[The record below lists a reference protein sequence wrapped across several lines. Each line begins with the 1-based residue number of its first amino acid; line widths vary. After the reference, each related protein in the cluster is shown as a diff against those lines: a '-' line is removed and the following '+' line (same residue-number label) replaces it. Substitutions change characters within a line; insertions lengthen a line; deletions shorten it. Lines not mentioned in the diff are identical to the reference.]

1 MGKGTVCGRLKALHP
16 EIFVSVSATTR
27 NPRPGETDGSAYW
40 FVTDEEFDRL
50 IAEDGLLEWA
60 VVHGTH
66 RYGTPRRPVEEAV
79 AAGRTVILEID
90 LQGARQVRG
99 SYPMATHIFLA
110 PPSWDELVHRLE
122 DRGTETPE
130 QQQRRLRTAARE
142 LEARS
147 EFDEVVVNGELDET
161 VDRLVQLMRL

>member
-1 MGKGTVCGRLKALHP
+1 M
-16 EIFVSVSATTR
+16 
-27 NPRPGETDGSAYW
+27 
-40 FVTDEEFDRL
+40 
-50 IAEDGLLEWA
+50 
-60 VVHGTH
+60 
-66 RYGTPRRPVEEAV
+66 
-79 AAGRTVILEID
+79 
-90 LQGARQVRG
+90 RG